1 MNFVRHSNLEGLHA
15 PFSASQPY
23 WLWQDFETNKKR
35 YISRWIPT
43 VGTVS
48 HAFAKVM
55 IEKKIKLSKSDMKM
69 YKLYLLENKVQCIPY
84 YIVDNMD
91 LQSLFLNLIPYINDA
106 IGFRMTPEQI
116 LYYSDRWFGTADSI
130 SFFDNILRIH
140 DLKTGKIAA
149 KMEQLMVY
157 AALFC
162 LEYRMKPGT
171 INMELRLYQNNEV
184 IVYNPTAEDILP
196 IMDQIKTQDELFK
209 KMVQEEN

>member
-1 MNFVRHSNLEGLHA
+1 MNFEKHSNLSGLHA

-23 WLWQDFETNKKR
+23 WIGQDFEENKRR
-35 YISRWIPT
+35 YASKWIPT

-48 HAFAKVM
+48 HAFAEAM
-55 IEKKIKLSKSDMKM
+55 IRKKIKLSKSDMKM

-84 YIVDNMD
+84 WVVDQLD
-91 LQSLFLNLIPYINDA
+91 LPGLFANLIPYINDA

-116 LYYSDRWFGTADSI
+116 LYYSSRWFGTADSI

-140 DLKTGKIAA
+140 DLKTGKITA

-162 LEYRMKPGT
+162 LEYRMKPGS
-171 INMELRLYQNNEV
+171 IDMELRIYQNCEV
-184 IVYNPTAEDILP
+184 ICHNPTAEDILP
-196 IMDQIKTQDELFK
+196 IMDQIVTQDKLFE
-209 KMVQEEN
+209 KMINEED